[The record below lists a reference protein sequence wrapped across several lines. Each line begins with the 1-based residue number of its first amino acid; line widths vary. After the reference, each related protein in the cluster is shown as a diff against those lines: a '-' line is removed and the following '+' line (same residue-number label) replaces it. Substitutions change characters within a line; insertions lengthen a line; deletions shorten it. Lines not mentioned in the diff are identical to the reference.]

1 VNVYSR
7 SFLLCLTFLL
17 NACSL
22 EQSANQIYLNRLA
35 NVLNEETAKLEN
47 NIEISALPSTRK
59 LKKQVTANSLSIREF
74 LSLRQCKLHIV
85 IAHRNSL
92 IGKVAKDSQLL
103 INDLE
108 ILETGPACLE
118 KIEDLALTNKLA
130 VFLKS
135 KKQSISTS
143 LWNAIIADDEYQKF
157 WRIRRTTGDYPRQLP
172 TETVTNLTALAS
184 LSQITLEHQFSKS
197 IKPAE
202 DLETHLDNLRFG
214 DGGELLFEY
223 LQLQKTM
230 QLANQLVKDA
240 IKKPLCLLK
249 KPNER
254 ARYLQNVVNKF
265 FINGVQSH
273 SVLLDRR
280 KAQLMPHVESLERK
294 FDPIAPKSFTAWQS
308 RRSQLLASSNMLT
321 QHAQLLQTLYAQ
333 CGLQAGTAS

>member
-1 VNVYSR
+1 MNVCLR
-7 SFLLCLTFLL
+7 SILLCLTLLL
-17 NACSL
+17 NACNL
-22 EQSANQIYLNRLA
+22 EQSSNQVYLNRLA
-35 NVLNEETAKLEN
+35 NVLQEKTAELDN
-47 NIEISALPSTRK
+47 NIAIASLPSVRK

-74 LSLRQCKLHIV
+74 LSLRQCKLHVV

-108 ILETGPACLE
+108 ILKTGPACLV
-118 KIEDLALTNKLA
+118 KIEDPALMNKLA
-130 VFLKS
+130 VFLKA
-135 KKQSISTS
+135 KKQSLSVS
-143 LWNAIIADDEYQKF
+143 LWNAIIADDEYQNF
-157 WRIRRTTGDYPRQLP
+157 WRARRTTRDYPRQLP

-184 LSQITLEHQFSKS
+184 LSQIALEHQFSKS
-197 IKPAE
+197 INPAE
-202 DLETHLDNLRFG
+202 KLETQLDNLRFG

-294 FDPIAPKSFTAWQS
+294 FDHIAPKSFTAWQS